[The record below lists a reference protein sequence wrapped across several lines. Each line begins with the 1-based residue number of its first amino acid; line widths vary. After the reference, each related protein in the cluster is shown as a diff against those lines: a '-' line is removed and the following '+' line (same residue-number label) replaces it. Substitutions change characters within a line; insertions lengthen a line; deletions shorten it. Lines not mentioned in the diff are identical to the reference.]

1 MSYHLEKRARME
13 GGSANEVQR
22 KSTSP
27 KKICN
32 LSTQSFSEIIHV
44 AAFVDKTLFIKAFLE
59 AHKVIVTLAPR
70 RFGKSTNMD
79 MVKEFLTGNK
89 KLFQDNQLK
98 IWKEERFFFYKYCQE
113 NPVIHVDFRNIT
125 GETEDGLFQSLKD
138 VIHCAFNEHK
148 YLVKKIDGKY
158 SWSDTKLEVVDCI
171 EEFEKYWKTSENLS
185 RGDVIDGLKLLSHC
199 LHVYHNKL
207 VYVLIDEFDS
217 PIMNIIVKQ
226 STSKNDVLD
235 ETIYVIGRLMSITFK
250 NNKHLNRGL
259 INACVPVAEQVLS
272 SDANNIQYYQFLRQ
286 RRFAPYFGF
295 TDTEVKSLFE
305 KEEFAT
311 FNNDQVK
318 KWYNGYKLVDDEG
331 DYAIYSCYSVL
342 KYLSTSHEMKKP
354 CFDNYWVDSA
364 CITHLKHLFG
374 YNPIRKLIEYLI
386 DGEEIE
392 IKAIQ
397 KFAKEDIIDLL
408 NLVHQELKSIHMS
421 DAHLFLQLLTENGY
435 LNVLRTSPENQRITI
450 RIPNEE
456 IRMLLRGKCY
466 DVELFSQKHQL
477 LDENIEGYLAALES
491 VLTREDKNVFKEYAK
506 AVSKLFD
513 GAIMPQNEDEF
524 HSILFVLAYNVK
536 DYIVR
541 SELSISRTK
550 SQGRPP
556 HLDLHMILNEAGLI
570 VELKFADQSSA
581 AALSQIRTRQYE
593 SSFDNYKNVTKK
605 ILMGLHMTKEGKVS
619 LTYTI
624 GDSPPETVTSHE

>member
-1 MSYHLEKRARME
+1 MFLYF
-13 GGSANEVQR
+13 Q
-22 KSTSP
+22 STSP

-44 AAFVDKTLFIKAFLE
+44 AAFVDKTLFIKAFLK
-59 AHKVIVTLAPR
+59 ADKGGSS
-70 RFGKSTNMD
+70 FGASPLW
-79 MVKEFLTGNK
+79 EINK
-89 KLFQDNQLK
+89 HGHGERIPNREQKTFQDNQLK
-98 IWKEERFFFYKYCQE
+98 IWKEERFFFDKYCQE
-113 NPVIHVDFRNIT
+113 NPVIYVDFKNIS
-125 GETEDGLFQSLKD
+125 GITEDELLQSLKHL
-138 VIHCAFNEHK
+138 IYCAFNEHQ
-148 YLVKKIDGKY
+148 YLIKKIDGKY
-158 SWSDTKLEVVDCI
+158 SWSDTKLEVVGPI
-171 EEFEKYWKTSENLS
+171 NMYENYWNNYKNLDRNAVIQGLKRLS
-185 RGDVIDGLKLLSHC
+185 RC
-199 LHVYHNKL
+199 LHVYHNKP

-226 STSKNDVLD
+226 STSKNDVLYK
-235 ETIYVIGRLMSITFK
+235 TIYVIGRIMSITFK
-250 NNKHLNRGL
+250 NNEHLNRGL

-272 SDANNIQYYQFLRQ
+272 SDANNIQYYQFLREPT
-286 RRFAPYFGF
+286 FSPYFGF
-295 TDTEVKSLFE
+295 TDIEVKSLFE
-305 KEEFAT
+305 KEEFVA

-318 KWYNGYKLVDDEG
+318 KWYNGYKLRYSG

-354 CFDNYWVDSA
+354 CFDNYWVDSDS
-364 CITHLKHLFG
+364 ITHLKHLFG
-374 YNPIRKLIEYLI
+374 HYWIRELIEDLI

-397 KFAKEDIIDLL
+397 KFSKENIIALL
-408 NLVHQELKSIHMS
+408 NLVHQELKSIHIS

-435 LNVLRTSPENQRITI
+435 LNVLRTSPENRRITI
-450 RIPNEE
+450 RIPNQE
-456 IRMLLRGKCY
+456 IRTLFQEKCY
-466 DVELFSQKHQL
+466 DVELFSKKHQL

-491 VLTREDKNVFKEYAK
+491 VLTREDKNVFTEYAK

-524 HSILFVLAYNVK
+524 YCILFVLAYNVK
-536 DYIVR
+536 FYIVR
-541 SELSISRTK
+541 SELSISRRK
-550 SQGRPP
+550 SKGRPP
-556 HLDLHMILNEAGLI
+556 HLDLLMILNEAGLI

-581 AALSQIRTRQYE
+581 TALSQIRTRQYE

>member
-32 LSTQSFSEIIHV
+32 LSTQSFSKIIHI

-59 AHKVIVTLAPR
+59 ADDEVIVALAPR

-98 IWKEERFFFYKYCQE
+98 IWQEQRIFFDKYCQE
-113 NPVIHVDFRNIT
+113 TPVIYVDFKNIT
-125 GETEDGLFQSLKD
+125 GETKDELLQSLKHL
-138 VIHCAFNEHK
+138 IYCAFNEHQ
-148 YLVKKIDGKY
+148 YLVKKMDGKY
-158 SWSDTKLEVVDCI
+158 SWSDTKLQVLGCI

-185 RGDVIDGLKLLSHC
+185 RNDVINGLKRLSRC

-226 STSKNDVLD
+226 STSKNGVLD
-235 ETIYVIGRLMSITFK
+235 ETIYVIGRIMSITFK
-250 NNKHLNRGL
+250 NNEHLNRGL
-259 INACVPVAEQVLS
+259 INACVPVTEQVLS
-272 SDANNIQYYQFLRQ
+272 GDANNIQYYQFLRKP
-286 RRFAPYFGF
+286 RFSPYFGF
-295 TDTEVKSLFE
+295 TDTEVKSLLE

-354 CFDNYWVDSA
+354 CFDNYWVDSDS
-364 CITHLKHLFG
+364 ITHLKHLFG
-374 YNPIRKLIEYLI
+374 HYWIRELIEDLI

-397 KFAKEDIIDLL
+397 KFSKENIIALI
-408 NLVHQELKSIHMS
+408 NLIHQELKFINMS
-421 DAHLFLQLLTENGY
+421 HAYLFLQFLTENGY
-435 LNVLRTSPENQRITI
+435 LNVLRTST
-450 RIPNEE
+450 
-456 IRMLLRGKCY
+456 
-466 DVELFSQKHQL
+466 
-477 LDENIEGYLAALES
+477 
-491 VLTREDKNVFKEYAK
+491 
-506 AVSKLFD
+506 
-513 GAIMPQNEDEF
+513 
-524 HSILFVLAYNVK
+524 
-536 DYIVR
+536 
-541 SELSISRTK
+541 
-550 SQGRPP
+550 
-556 HLDLHMILNEAGLI
+556 
-570 VELKFADQSSA
+570 
-581 AALSQIRTRQYE
+581 
-593 SSFDNYKNVTKK
+593 DN
-605 ILMGLHMTKEGKVS
+605 
-619 LTYTI
+619 
-624 GDSPPETVTSHE
+624 

>member
-1 MSYHLEKRARME
+1 MFLSF
-13 GGSANEVQR
+13 Q
-22 KSTSP
+22 STSP

-44 AAFVDKTLFIKAFLE
+44 AAFVDKTLFIKAFLKADE
-59 AHKVIVTLAPR
+59 VVVALAPR

-98 IWKEERFFFYKYCQE
+98 IWKEERFFFDKYCQE
-113 NPVIHVDFRNIT
+113 NPVIYVDFKNIS
-125 GETEDGLFQSLKD
+125 GITEDELLQSLKHL
-138 VIHCAFNEHK
+138 IYCAFNEHQ
-148 YLVKKIDGKY
+148 YLIKKIDGKY
-158 SWSDTKLEVVDCI
+158 SWSDTKLGVLGPI
-171 EEFEKYWKTSENLS
+171 ELFEKYWKTSENLS
-185 RGDVIDGLKLLSHC
+185 RNNVIQGLKLLSRC

-217 PIMNIIVKQ
+217 PFMNIIVKQ
-226 STSKNDVLD
+226 STSKNDVLYK
-235 ETIYVIGRLMSITFK
+235 TFSVIGRIMSITFK
-250 NNKHLNRGL
+250 NNEHLNRGL

-272 SDANNIQYYQFLRQ
+272 GDANNIQYYQFLSDPG
-286 RRFAPYFGF
+286 FSPYFGF
-295 TDTEVKSLFE
+295 TDIEVKSLFE
-305 KEEFAT
+305 KEEFVA

-364 CITHLKHLFG
+364 SITHLKHLFG
-374 YNPIRKLIEYLI
+374 HYWIREVIEDLI

-397 KFAKEDIIDLL
+397 KFAKENIIALI
-408 NLVHQELKSIHMS
+408 NLIHQELKFINMS
-421 DAHLFLQLLTENGY
+421 HAHLFLQFLTENGY
-435 LNVLRTSPENQRITI
+435 LNVLRTSPDNQRITI

-456 IRMLLRGKCY
+456 IRMLLRGHCY

-477 LDENIEGYLAALES
+477 LGKNIKGYLLALES

-513 GAIMPQNEDEF
+513 GAIMPQDEDEF

-550 SQGRPP
+550 SKGRPP
-556 HLDLHMILNEAGLI
+556 HLDLLMILNEAGLI

-581 AALSQIRTRQYE
+581 AAVSQIRTRQYE

>member
-1 MSYHLEKRARME
+1 MFLSF
-13 GGSANEVQR
+13 Q
-22 KSTSP
+22 STSP

-44 AAFVDKTLFIKAFLE
+44 AAFVDKTLFIKAFLK
-59 AHKVIVTLAPR
+59 ADKVVVALAPR

-98 IWKEERFFFYKYCQE
+98 IWKEERFFFDKYCQE
-113 NPVIHVDFRNIT
+113 NPVIYVDFKNIT
-125 GETEDGLFQSLKD
+125 GETTDELLQSLKHL
-138 VIHCAFNEHK
+138 IYCAFNEHQ

-185 RGDVIDGLKLLSHC
+185 LNDVIQGLKLLSRC

-217 PIMNIIVKQ
+217 PFMNIIVKQ
-226 STSKNDVLD
+226 STSKNDVLYK
-235 ETIYVIGRLMSITFK
+235 TFSVIGRIMSITFK
-250 NNKHLNRGL
+250 NNEHLNRGL

-272 SDANNIQYYQFLRQ
+272 GDANNIQYYQFLSDPS
-286 RRFAPYFGF
+286 FSPYFGF

-305 KEEFAT
+305 REEFAT

-318 KWYNGYKLVDDEG
+318 KWYNGYKLMYSG
-331 DYAIYSCYSVL
+331 DYAIYNCYSVL

-354 CFDNYWVDSA
+354 CFDNYWVDSDS
-364 CITHLKHLFG
+364 ITHLKHLFG
-374 YNPIRKLIEYLI
+374 HYWIREVIEDLI

-397 KFAKEDIIDLL
+397 KFAKENIIALI
-408 NLVHQELKSIHMS
+408 NLIHQELKFINMS
-421 DAHLFLQLLTENGY
+421 HAHLFLQFLTENGY
-435 LNVLRTSPENQRITI
+435 LNVLRTSPDNQRITI

-456 IRMLLRGKCY
+456 IRMLLRGHCY

-477 LDENIEGYLAALES
+477 LGQNIKGYLLALES

-524 HSILFVLAYNVK
+524 YCILFVLAYNVK
-536 DYIVR
+536 FYIVR

-550 SQGRPP
+550 SKGRPP
-556 HLDLHMILNEAGLI
+556 HLDLLMILNEAGLI

>member
-59 AHKVIVTLAPR
+59 ADEVVVALAPR

-98 IWKEERFFFYKYCQE
+98 IWEKERIFFDKYCQE
-113 NPVIHVDFRNIT
+113 NPVIHVDFKHIT
-125 GETEDGLFQSLKD
+125 GRTTDKFLQSLKEL
-138 VIHCAFNEHK
+138 IHCAFNEHQ

-158 SWSDTKLEVVDCI
+158 SWSDTKLEVVGPI
-171 EEFEKYWKTSENLS
+171 TIYENYWNDYKNLDEDEVIKGLKRLS
-185 RGDVIDGLKLLSHC
+185 RC
-199 LHVYHNKL
+199 LHVYHNKP

-217 PIMNIIVKQ
+217 PIMYIMFRF

-235 ETIYVIGRLMSITFK
+235 ETIEVIGRIMSITFK
-250 NNKHLNRGL
+250 NNEHIKKGL
-259 INACVPVAEQVLS
+259 INACVRVAEVLS
-272 SDANNIQYYQFLRQ
+272 GDANNIQYYQFLRKP
-286 RRFAPYFGF
+286 RFAPYFGF
-295 TDTEVKSLFE
+295 TDTEVKSLLE
-305 KEEFAT
+305 KEEFAP
-311 FNNDQVK
+311 FNNEDVK
-318 KWYNGYKLVDDEG
+318 KWYNGYKLTTSDDST
-331 DYAIYSCYSVL
+331 IYSCLSVL
-342 KYLSTSHEMKKP
+342 KYLWTSHGMKEP
-354 CFDNYWVDSA
+354 CFEDYWVDSGS
-364 CITHLKHLFG
+364 ITYLKHLFG
-374 YNPIRKLIEYLI
+374 YNPIRKLIEDLI
-386 DGEEIE
+386 DGKEIE
-392 IKAIQ
+392 IKVIK
-397 KFAKEDIIDLL
+397 KFAKENIIALI
-408 NLVHQELKSIHMS
+408 NLVHRKLKSIHMS
-421 DAHLFLQLLTENGY
+421 DAHLFLQFLTENGY
-435 LNVLRTSPENQRITI
+435 LNVLRTSTDNKKITI
-450 RIPNEE
+450 GIPNRE
-456 IRMLLRGKCY
+456 IRTLFEEKCY
-466 DVELFSQKHQL
+466 DVELFSKKHQL
-477 LDENIEGYLAALES
+477 LNENIEGYLAALES
-491 VLTREDKNVFKEYAK
+491 VLTKEDKNVFKEYAK

-524 HSILFVLAYNVK
+524 YCILFVLAYNVK
-536 DYIVR
+536 FYIVR
-541 SELSISRTK
+541 SELSISRRK
-550 SQGRPP
+550 SKGRPP
-556 HLDLHMILNEAGLI
+556 HLDLLMILNEAGLI
-570 VELKFADQSSA
+570 VELKFADQSSE
-581 AALSQIRTRQYE
+581 AALSQITKRQYE

>member
-1 MSYHLEKRARME
+1 MFLSF
-13 GGSANEVQR
+13 Q
-22 KSTSP
+22 STSP

-59 AHKVIVTLAPR
+59 ADEVVVALAPR

-98 IWKEERFFFYKYCQE
+98 IWKEERFFFDKYCQE
-113 NPVIHVDFRNIT
+113 NPVIYVDFKNIT
-125 GETEDGLFQSLKD
+125 GETKDELLQSLKHL
-138 VIHCAFNEHK
+138 IYCAFNEHQ
-148 YLVKKIDGKY
+148 YLIKKIDGKY
-158 SWSDTKLEVVDCI
+158 SWSDTKLGVLGPI
-171 EEFEKYWKTSENLS
+171 ELFEKYWKTSENLS
-185 RGDVIDGLKLLSHC
+185 RNDVIHGLKFLSRC

-217 PIMNIIVKQ
+217 PFMNIIVKQ
-226 STSKNDVLD
+226 STSKNDVLYK
-235 ETIYVIGRLMSITFK
+235 TFSVIGRIMSITFK
-250 NNKHLNRGL
+250 NNEHLNRGL

-272 SDANNIQYYQFLRQ
+272 GDANNIQYYEFLRK

-295 TDTEVKSLFE
+295 TDIEVKSLFE
-305 KEEFAT
+305 KEEFVA

-318 KWYNGYKLVDDEG
+318 KWYNGYKLMYSG

-364 CITHLKHLFG
+364 SITHLKHLFG
-374 YNPIRKLIEYLI
+374 YNRIRKLIEDLI

-392 IKAIQ
+392 IMAIK
-397 KFAKEDIIDLL
+397 KFAKDNIIDLI
-408 NLVHQELKSIHMS
+408 NLVHRELKSIDVS
-421 DAHLFLQLLTENGY
+421 DAHLFLQFLTENGY
-435 LNVLRTSPENQRITI
+435 LNVLRTSTENETITI

-466 DVELFSQKHQL
+466 DVELFSKKHQL

-491 VLTREDKNVFKEYAK
+491 VLTREDKNVFTEYAK

-524 HSILFVLAYNVK
+524 YCILFVLAYNVK
-536 DYIVR
+536 FYIVR
-541 SELSISRTK
+541 SELSISRRK
-550 SQGRPP
+550 SKGRPP
-556 HLDLHMILNEAGLI
+556 HLDLLMILNEAGLI

>member
-1 MSYHLEKRARME
+1 MFLSF
-13 GGSANEVQR
+13 Q
-22 KSTSP
+22 STSP

-44 AAFVDKTLFIKAFLE
+44 AAFVDKTLFIKAFLKADE
-59 AHKVIVTLAPR
+59 VVVALAPR

-98 IWKEERFFFYKYCQE
+98 IWKEERFFFDKYCQE
-113 NPVIHVDFRNIT
+113 NPVIYVDFKNIS
-125 GETEDGLFQSLKD
+125 GITEDELLQSLKHL
-138 VIHCAFNEHK
+138 IYCAFNEHQ

-158 SWSDTKLEVVDCI
+158 SWSDTKLGVLGPI
-171 EEFEKYWKTSENLS
+171 ELFEEYWKTSENLS
-185 RGDVIDGLKLLSHC
+185 LNDVIDGLKFLSRC

-217 PIMNIIVKQ
+217 PFMNIIVKQ

-235 ETIYVIGRLMSITFK
+235 ETIYVIGRIMSITFK
-250 NNKHLNRGL
+250 NNEHLNRGL

-272 SDANNIQYYQFLRQ
+272 GDANNIQYYQFLRKP
-286 RRFAPYFGF
+286 RFAPYFGF
-295 TDTEVKSLFE
+295 TDIEVKSLFE

-318 KWYNGYKLVDDEG
+318 KWYNGYKLMHSG
-331 DYAIYSCYSVL
+331 DYAIYNCYSVL

-364 CITHLKHLFG
+364 SITHLKHLFG
-374 YNPIRKLIEYLI
+374 YNRIRKLIEDLI

-392 IKAIQ
+392 IMAIK
-397 KFAKEDIIDLL
+397 KFAKDNIIDLI
-408 NLVHQELKSIHMS
+408 NLVHRELKSIDVS
-421 DAHLFLQLLTENGY
+421 DAHLFLQFLTENGY
-435 LNVLRTSPENQRITI
+435 LNVLRTSTENETITI

-466 DVELFSQKHQL
+466 DVELFSKKHQL

-491 VLTREDKNVFKEYAK
+491 VVTREDKNVFTEYAK

-513 GAIMPQNEDEF
+513 GAIMPKNEDEF

-550 SQGRPP
+550 SKGRPP
-556 HLDLHMILNEAGLI
+556 HLDLLMILNEAGLI
-570 VELKFADQSSA
+570 VELKFADQSSE
-581 AALSQIRTRQYE
+581 AALPQIRTRQYE

>member
-1 MSYHLEKRARME
+1 MFLSF
-13 GGSANEVQR
+13 Q
-22 KSTSP
+22 STSP

-59 AHKVIVTLAPR
+59 ADEVVVALAPR

-98 IWKEERFFFYKYCQE
+98 IWQEQRFFFDKYCQE
-113 NPVIHVDFRNIT
+113 NPVIYVDFKNIS
-125 GETEDGLFQSLKD
+125 GITEDELLQSLKHL
-138 VIHCAFNEHK
+138 IYCAFNEHQ
-148 YLVKKIDGKY
+148 YLIKEIDGKY
-158 SWSDTKLEVVDCI
+158 SWSDTKLKVVGPV
-171 EEFEKYWKTSENLS
+171 ELFEKYWKTPENLS
-185 RGDVIDGLKLLSHC
+185 RDDVFKGLKRLSRC

-226 STSKNDVLD
+226 STSKNDVLYK
-235 ETIYVIGRLMSITFK
+235 TFSVIGRIMSITFK
-250 NNKHLNRGL
+250 SNEHLNRGL

-272 SDANNIQYYQFLRQ
+272 GDANNIQYYQFLSDPG
-286 RRFAPYFGF
+286 FSPYFGF
-295 TDTEVKSLFE
+295 TDIEVKSLFE
-305 KEEFAT
+305 KEEFVA

-318 KWYNGYKLVDDEG
+318 KWYNGYKLMYSG
-331 DYAIYSCYSVL
+331 DYAIYSCNSVL

-364 CITHLKHLFG
+364 SITHLKHLFG
-374 YNPIRKLIEYLI
+374 YNRIRKLIEDLI

-392 IKAIQ
+392 IMAIK
-397 KFAKEDIIDLL
+397 KFAKDNIIDLI
-408 NLVHQELKSIHMS
+408 NLVHRELKSIDVS
-421 DAHLFLQLLTENGY
+421 DAHLFLQFLTENGY
-435 LNVLRTSPENQRITI
+435 LNVLRTSTENETITI

-466 DVELFSQKHQL
+466 DVELFSKKHQL

-491 VLTREDKNVFKEYAK
+491 VLTREDKNVFTEYAK

-524 HSILFVLAYNVK
+524 YCILFVLAYNVK
-536 DYIVR
+536 FYIVR
-541 SELSISRTK
+541 SELSISRRK
-550 SQGRPP
+550 SKGRPP
-556 HLDLHMILNEAGLI
+556 HLDLLMILNEAGLI

>member
-1 MSYHLEKRARME
+1 MFLSF
-13 GGSANEVQR
+13 Q
-22 KSTSP
+22 STSP

-59 AHKVIVTLAPR
+59 ADKVVVALAPR

-98 IWKEERFFFYKYCQE
+98 IWKEERFFFDKYCQE
-113 NPVIHVDFRNIT
+113 NPVIYVDFKNIS
-125 GETEDGLFQSLKD
+125 GITEDELLQSLKHL
-138 VIHCAFNEHK
+138 IYCAFNEHQ

-158 SWSDTKLEVVDCI
+158 SWSDTKLEVVGPI
-171 EEFEKYWKTSENLS
+171 ELFEKYWNNFENLS
-185 RGDVIDGLKLLSHC
+185 RNNVIQGLKLLSRC

-217 PIMNIIVKQ
+217 PFMNIIVKQ

-235 ETIYVIGRLMSITFK
+235 ETIYVIGRIMSITFK
-250 NNKHLNRGL
+250 NNEHLNRGL

-272 SDANNIQYYQFLRQ
+272 SDANNIEYYQFLSDPS
-286 RRFAPYFGF
+286 FSPYFGF
-295 TDTEVKSLFE
+295 TDIEVKSLFE
-305 KEEFAT
+305 KEEFVA

-354 CFDNYWVDSA
+354 CFDNYWVDSDS
-364 CITHLKHLFG
+364 ITHLKHLFG
-374 YNPIRKLIEYLI
+374 HYWIRELIEDLI

-397 KFAKEDIIDLL
+397 KFSKENIIALL

-435 LNVLRTSPENQRITI
+435 LNVLRTSPENRRITI
-450 RIPNEE
+450 RIPNQE
-456 IRMLLRGKCY
+456 IRTLFQEKCY
-466 DVELFSQKHQL
+466 DVELFSKKHQL

-491 VLTREDKNVFKEYAK
+491 VLTREDKNVFTEYAK

-524 HSILFVLAYNVK
+524 YCILFVLAYNVK
-536 DYIVR
+536 FYIVR
-541 SELSISRTK
+541 SELSISRRK
-550 SQGRPP
+550 SKGRPP
-556 HLDLHMILNEAGLI
+556 HLDLLMILNEAGLI